1 MLPGLGIGLLSAV
14 LQSTSYCFSRNFVL
28 KHPGNAWK
36 LSVYSQLWMTGFSLL
51 ALAVISPWQQ
61 VTFTPK
67 ILLLAGLFGIFG
79 NLAYFSFFRALQLV
93 EASRLSS
100 LLGLKIIMLTV
111 VNALWFRH
119 IPDGWQGVAI
129 LLSALAAVGM
139 NFSGGKIPYQGGIF
153 LGITLGCF
161 AITDILAAEM
171 VAAMPGNSLLLRSV
185 ASTGLSFGVLGVIS
199 SLAFFR
205 MKFERDCMRDAFGY
219 GICWFTAMIGLLAS
233 FNLLGVLLAN
243 IVQAGRGFF
252 SVLLGALLL
261 KCGFAGLE
269 PPVSRKI
276 WLRRGIM
283 ALLMIL
289 SMVLYMKGLAS

>member
-28 KHPGNAWK
+28 KHPGQAWK
-36 LSVYSQLWMTGFSLL
+36 LSVYSQLWMTLFSLL
-51 ALAVISPWQQ
+51 ALALISPWQQ
-61 VTFTPK
+61 LVFTPRVL
-67 ILLLAGLFGIFG
+67 ILSGLFGIFG
-79 NLAYFSFFRALQLV
+79 NLAYFCFFRALQLI

-100 LLGLKIIMLTV
+100 LLGLKIIMLAV
-111 VNALWFRH
+111 VNALWLKH
-119 IPDGWQGVAI
+119 IPTGLQCVAI
-129 LLSALAAVGM
+129 MLSALAAVGM

-161 AITDILAAEM
+161 AITDILATEL
-171 VAAMPGNSLLLRSV
+171 VAAIPGKILLLRSMA
-185 ASTGLSFGVLGVIS
+185 ASGLSFGVLGVIS
-199 SLAFFR
+199 SMAFLR
-205 MKFERDCMRDAFGY
+205 MKFERDCLRDAFGY

-252 SVLLGALLL
+252 SVVLGAILL
-261 KCGFAGLE
+261 KCGFSALE

-276 WLRRGIM
+276 WIRRGIM

-289 SMVLYMKGLAS
+289 SMVLYVIS